1 MPEDIHQLQ
10 RRVRELILDRAEID
24 PQWRRQYIEDPQT
37 AMEGIPEARQLHEMY
52 ETMRSPTEDLP
63 EASTQFISAQEEHR
77 QVSRS
82 LTEKVLDRAASDPT
96 WKQQLLSD
104 PEAAL
109 QEANFPELERLDEIR
124 QEEEAAEVRGQLHD
138 FGGAYYIWYSKYCY
152 TTGPECGPDFA

>member
-82 LTEKVLDRAASDPT
+82 LTEKVFDRAASDPT

-109 QEANFPELERLDEIR
+109 REANFPEIERL
-124 QEEEAAEVRGQLHD
+124 
-138 FGGAYYIWYSKYCY
+138 
-152 TTGPECGPDFA
+152 